1 LVFEEEVELPSKTI
15 LERLHALPESPWA
28 DLHGKPLDQLSL
40 AKRLRNYAVKP
51 KTIRVAAGTLR
62 GYLKSD
68 LEDQW
73 RRYLPPP
80 REKAETSKTA
90 ETIPDQAVAGV
101 AGVLAFPAMGRE
113 SSRCEH
119 CHQPGDVVECH
130 YGEAS
135 SWLHRDWMLGVPP
148 MTGAL
153 ATDLISPRSWID
165 EMPVGM
171 KRYETG

>member
-135 SWLHRDWMLGVPP
+135 SWLHRECLDAWRTAYDRRTSDGLDIP
-148 MTGAL
+148 AFL
-153 ATDLISPRSWID
+153 DRRNASRD
-165 EMPVGM
+165 E
-171 KRYETG
+171 TL